1 MSYYLAYGMNTNLSS
16 MATRCPAA
24 QSLGKVTL
32 LGHKLAFKYFCDIES
47 AVGREMECVLWN
59 ITEDCE
65 QSLDATE
72 GYPDF
77 YGKKEV
83 DVTHNGRKIR
93 AMIYYMTG
101 RDQPAQPSES
111 YLNMV
116 TQGYSEHNINIMQL
130 VTALEELTT
139 CG

>member
-24 QSLGKVTL
+24 QSLGKITL
-32 LGHKLAFKYFCDIES
+32 PGHKLAFKYFCDIES
-47 AVGREMECVLWN
+47 AVDREMECVLWN
-59 ITEDCE
+59 ITDDCE
-65 QSLDATE
+65 QSLDA
-72 GYPDF
+72 
-77 YGKKEV
+77 
-83 DVTHNGRKIR
+83 
-93 AMIYYMTG
+93 MTG

>member
-1 MSYYLAYGMNTNLSS
+1 M
-16 MATRCPAA
+16 
-24 QSLGKVTL
+24 
-32 LGHKLAFKYFCDIES
+32 
-47 AVGREMECVLWN
+47 
-59 ITEDCE
+59 
-65 QSLDATE
+65 
-72 GYPDF
+72 
-77 YGKKEV
+77 
-83 DVTHNGRKIR
+83 THRGRKIR

>member
-24 QSLGKVTL
+24 QSLGKITL
-32 LGHKLAFKYFCDIES
+32 PGHKLAFKYFCDIES
-47 AVGREMECVLWN
+47 AVDREIECVLWN
-59 ITEDCE
+59 IT
-65 QSLDATE
+65 DATE